1 MAARATWKGF
11 LKISL
16 VNIPIKVFPATES
29 SATISFN
36 QLHGECQT
44 RIQQKRWCPHCNREV
59 PNSEIVKGYEF
70 EKGRYVVM
78 SEEDFDKV
86 RPESTRVIDLVQ
98 FADERSIDPMYV
110 DRTYYLAPDGGM
122 AADAFAVM
130 RDGMQ
135 GKVGVGKL
143 ALYGREYLVAVRPH
157 QREGLQKII
166 EAKIAGEEVVAPS
179 IETPPRVV
187 NLMEAL
193 KKSLD
198 SVSTQKKKPAKAA
211 AKPVAAAK
219 AVAAAAAPK
228 RKRA

>member
-1 MAARATWKGF
+1 
-11 LKISL
+11 
-16 VNIPIKVFPATES
+16 VKVKPE
-29 SATISFN
+29 
-36 QLHGECQT
+36 
-44 RIQQKRWCPHCNREV
+44 
-59 PNSEIVKGYEF
+59 EI
-70 EKGRYVVM
+70 
-78 SEEDFDKV
+78 
-86 RPESTRVIDLVQ
+86 
-98 FADERSIDPMYV
+98 
-110 DRTYYLAPDGGM
+110 
-122 AADAFAVM
+122 
-130 RDGMQ
+130 
-135 GKVGVGKL
+135 KL
-143 ALYGREYLVAVRPH
+143 ARQVISTFEGPLNLADYKDEY
-157 QREGLQKII
+157 REGLQKII